1 MGGFRPLVER
11 KEKGKK
17 EGNTGTPVMR
27 APKRNPDQ
35 KLVGKS
41 RLHGFHTGFASFL
54 PSFIRSSSAEI
65 YHFVVIS
72 LHFKGIN
79 IYFLK
84 LQIK

>member
-1 MGGFRPLVER
+1 LAER

-41 RLHGFHTGFASFL
+41 LLHGFHTGFASLL
-54 PSFIRSSSAEI
+54 PSFIHSSSAEI
-65 YHFVVIS
+65 YHFVVIAFAFQRPKI
-72 LHFKGIN
+72 LF
-79 IYFLK
+79 
-84 LQIK
+84 